1 VSGSGAS
8 ATLDTAGAPA
18 GSITVSATCTDDRG
32 LSDSGSAM
40 VNVTV
45 PPPPPQAEKMSEC
58 DFPNKARPGRVDNTC
73 KAVLDDVALR
83 LQRDADS
90 RLVVVGQADASE
102 RKAATL
108 AKQRADNSKA
118 YLVKEKGIDASRIET
133 RAGSEGG
140 RRAEMV
146 IVPPGASY

>member
-58 DFPNKARPGRVDNTC
+58 EFPNKARPGRVDNTC

-90 RLVVVGQADASE
+90 RLVVVGQADANE
-102 RKAATL
+102 RKAEQL
-108 AKQRADNSKA
+108 SMQRADNSKA

-146 IVPPGASY
+146 IVPPGATY